1 MLDQSGWV
9 LVGGNS
15 SRFGRDKAFADW
27 YGKPMALHV
36 ADLVRAAA
44 GSVTLVGD
52 PQKYG
57 VLGLSVI
64 SDSIQGIGPTG
75 GLLAA
80 LDATSTKRNLVIA
93 CDMPHLNEAFMRF
106 LLERAYDS
114 GADVVLPVDADDLLQ
129 PLCAVYATT
138 ARESIRTAVK
148 NGEKKLTKTFHG
160 LRVEH
165 IETKDY
171 ASFYEDGKLFTNV
184 NYIEDLKAD

>member
-9 LVGGNS
+9 LVGGDS
-15 SRFGRDKAFADW
+15 SRFGRDKAFVEWCD
-27 YGKPMALHV
+27 KPMALHV

-57 VLGLSVI
+57 VLGLSVTPDCI
-64 SDSIQGIGPTG
+64 RGIGPVG
-75 GLLAA
+75 GLLAV

-93 CDMPHLNEAFMRF
+93 CDMPNLSEVFLRF
-106 LLERAYDS
+106 LLERARDS
-114 GADVVLPVDADDLLQ
+114 GADVVLPVDADDLPQ

-138 ARESIRTAVK
+138 AREAIRVAVK
-148 NGEKKLTKTFHG
+148 NGEKKLTKTFHR

-165 IETKDY
+165 IGAKDY
-171 ASFYEDGKLFTNV
+171 ASFNEDGNLFANV
-184 NYIEDLKAD
+184 NYVEDLRAN